1 MLKLKTLITGIT
13 CVSIWFAG
21 YARPQTNGQ
30 PISSFAI
37 EWASG
42 GGFGSLSAEYGAI
55 HAIDGTKNMR
65 IHGNSFKFRDTTG
78 GRIECQLDSVN
89 VAYGPEATLIHVN
102 APQGSFSFFLRDVNA
117 DTPIYIPDY
126 KVVVTTKEDTRSY
139 AEVEHDL
146 LARKNRTKIQRIE
159 TEPEASF
166 DIAAKRTRNS
176 NVPIWLGLSRDI
188 RLFEITEELP
198 DGMLEDKTIRPIFS
212 SSPVVLPETNSAPL
226 YYRYALGRGVG
237 VMDNIKRDLEEGVLP
252 IYHSHMIDDDIHYNS
267 VSFVSLEKSTLTT
280 EHVEGTHYMISDSR
294 SGGRVFTET
303 QKKQLEEIVAS
314 TPPSNEET
322 VLYVLTSIENKG
334 SVPRYAWIK
343 TPRPALPINNLY
355 MGAAYRY
362 DPKQGFSSFSE
373 DRIFCISKIE
383 GRPIENEEMAILLQP
398 GEKIDVSFCIPH
410 EPISLERAEKLAKES
425 EQERYQTC
433 KAYWKNKLDKAAR
446 ISLPE
451 RRIDEMI
458 RAGLL
463 HLDMV
468 TYGKEPDGTLAAN
481 VGVYSPIGTES
492 APIIQFYLSMGWND
506 IARRTLNYFIETQ
519 QEDGR
524 IENYNGY
531 MVETGAVLWSI
542 GEYYRYTRDREWI
555 EQITPS
561 LEKAC
566 DYLHQWRERSKK
578 DSLRGK
584 GYGMIDGKVADPE
597 DHFHQFMLNGYGYL
611 GVKRMAEVFAAIGSE
626 EMARNLQ
633 AEAEN
638 WKKDIRESIDS
649 TMAKSPVVPLGDGTW
664 SPTIPPWTE
673 APGPRLLYQK
683 HEAFRSHGTF
693 TVPDGLLG
701 PMYLVFCEVV
711 DPNEPLA
718 ETLLNYHSELMFQ
731 ENSAFSQPYY
741 CRHNWLQARKGMVK
755 PFLSTYYYTMAP
767 YADKGTYSFWE
778 HLYKLSP
785 HKTHEEAN
793 FLMETRWMLYMEEGD
808 TLQLFRVIPRRWMEE
823 GKSIELTNV
832 QSYFGTFDVKVV
844 SHVREGRIE
853 AVVKCND
860 NARKPACIK
869 VRLPHPEEMLPNQVT
884 GGDYDPETET
894 VTLSPFN
901 GEAHILLEF

>member
-1 MLKLKTLITGIT
+1 MNLKISAAWMTCMIMFSFGNIHAQTDEKTT
-13 CVSIWFAG
+13 
-21 YARPQTNGQ
+21 Y
-30 PISSFAI
+30 SFAI

-42 GGFGSLSAEYGAI
+42 GGSGSLSAEYGTI
-55 HAIDGTKNMR
+55 GQLDGRKNIR
-65 IHGNSFKFRDTTG
+65 TNGTSFKFRDTTG
-78 GRIECQLDSVN
+78 GRLECQLDSAN
-89 VAYGPEATLIHVN
+89 VAYGPDATLIHVD

-117 DTPIYIPDY
+117 NTPIYIPDY

-139 AEVEHDL
+139 IEIERDV

-159 TEPEASF
+159 TEPEVSF
-166 DIAAKRTRNS
+166 KIAAKRTRNS

-188 RLFEITEELP
+188 RMFEITEELP
-198 DGMLEDKTIRPIFS
+198 DGTLEDKTIRPIFS
-212 SSPVVLPETNSAPL
+212 SSPVVLPETNSAPV

-237 VMDNIKRDLEEGVLP
+237 VMDNIKRNLEEGVLP
-252 IYHSHMIDDDIHYNS
+252 IYHSHLIDDDVHYNS
-267 VSFVSLEKSTLTT
+267 VSFVSLEKSALTP
-280 EHVEGTHYMISDSR
+280 ENVEGTHYMISDSR
-294 SGGRVFTET
+294 SGGRIFTET
-303 QKKQLEEIVAS
+303 QKQQLAEIVAS
-314 TPPSNEET
+314 TPPSAEET
-322 VLYVLTSIENKG
+322 VLYILTTIENKG

-355 MGAAYRY
+355 MGAEYRY
-362 DPKQGFSSFSE
+362 DPEQGFSSLAK
-373 DRIFCISKIE
+373 DRIFCISKIA
-383 GRPIENEEMAILLQP
+383 GKPIENEEIAILLQP
-398 GEKIDVSFCIPH
+398 GEKINVSFCLPH
-410 EPISLERAEKLAKES
+410 EPISMERAEQLAQQS
-425 EQERYQTC
+425 EKTRYEAC
-433 KAYWKNKLDKAAR
+433 KTYWQNKLDKAAR
-446 ISLPE
+446 IAIPE
-451 RRIDEMI
+451 QRIDEMI

-481 VGVYSPIGTES
+481 VGVYTPIGTES

-506 IARRTLNYFIETQ
+506 IARRALNYFIETQ

-561 LEKAC
+561 LQKAC

-626 EMARNLQ
+626 ETARNLH
-633 AEAEN
+633 AEAED

-649 TMAKSPVVPLGDGTW
+649 TLAKSPVVPLGDGTW
-664 SPTIPPWTE
+664 SPTLPPWTE

-683 HEAFRSHGTF
+683 RETFRSHGTF

-701 PMYLVFCEVV
+701 PMYLVFCEVI
-711 DPNEPLA
+711 DPDEPLA
-718 ETLLNYHSELMFQ
+718 ETLLNYYSELMFQ

-808 TLQLFRVIPRRWMEE
+808 TLHLLRVIPRRWMEE
-823 GKSIELTNV
+823 GKTIELKGI
-832 QSYFGTFDVKVV
+832 QSYFGTLDVKVV
-844 SHVREGRIE
+844 SHIREGRID
-853 AVVKCND
+853 AVVKSND
-860 NARKPACIK
+860 NARKPACVKI
-869 VRLPHPEEMLPNQVT
+869 RLPHPEEKRPLKVT
-884 GGDYDPETET
+884 GGDYDPKTES
-894 VTLSPFN
+894 VILSPFT
-901 GEAHILLEF
+901 GEARITLEF